1 MFLINSNIKQ
11 VLLAIIFSAAISSG
25 ITASQSDTKIKKTI
39 NYIKSGSFN
48 CFVAGSASV
57 SAIMSLQYLAILRE
71 DFNQSI
77 CARSVFCASCALGLI
92 SGIVSQYNKDQVKA
106 KIQDYIEVQQ
116 RLEVNNQENQKEF
129 SFSE

>member
-1 MFLINSNIKQ
+1 MFLINSNIKR

-25 ITASQSDTKIKKTI
+25 ITASQSDTKIKKTV
-39 NYIKSGSFN
+39 NYIKSGSLHCLF
-48 CFVAGSASV
+48 AGSASV

-77 CARSVFCASCALGLI
+77 CAKSVFFASCALGLI

-106 KIQDYIEVQQ
+106 KMEDCSRAQHFTCKY
-116 RLEVNNQENQKEF
+116 
-129 SFSE
+129 